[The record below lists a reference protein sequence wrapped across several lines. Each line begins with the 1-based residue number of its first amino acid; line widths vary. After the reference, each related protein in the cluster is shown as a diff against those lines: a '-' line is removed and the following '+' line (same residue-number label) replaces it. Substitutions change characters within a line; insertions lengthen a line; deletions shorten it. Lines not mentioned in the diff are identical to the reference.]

1 MATIALGFNISA
13 SATGMAQGVNAAAVQ
28 LEKLGYAAK
37 KTAADVGVLK
47 TLSIGRAFVD
57 GIRVI
62 SGTFTNF
69 ASGVLEATEST
80 SNLAREL
87 GISYNE
93 LTALQLAAQLSGAST
108 EDLAKAFTRAQVTIT
123 KAANGGKEAAASLA
137 AIGLSA
143 RDFEGLSS
151 SEQFTL
157 LANAIN
163 NISDPA
169 QRAAA
174 AVAIFGKSG
183 AQLLPVFRELGET
196 LQTSQAL
203 LAQFNGG
210 VSQEQVNSVNAIGD
224 AFDKVTAAIK
234 IVATQAL
241 ASLAPQLTQAS
252 NEFIT
257 FLASLDIAAVASTA
271 AAALE
276 AVGNALQIAYS
287 IASLLSPIVGA
298 LAKFIGFIGDN
309 STGAAIGLA
318 AAAGARVAYQVA
330 AAAST
335 LATVGLGV
343 AIRSLLASTGI
354 GALVV
359 GLGLLAG
366 AAIEWATS
374 SETAASRAGGSTET
388 VREQTA
394 AAAAEARRLA
404 QENGAAIAGSFKDAQ
419 DESKKAAEAAKRA
432 ADTARREADAAIQ
445 RVTVEQQFGGD
456 SQRYAAAQAVE
467 AIQADILRTQQDIE
481 DARKAGERDA
491 INAGTQRR
499 AQLDQ
504 AIKREQEI
512 ASGARKA
519 AEQRLKLEQDY
530 ARAREAFD
538 ERRLAALARPNTE
551 LLQLEDVRTASGYA
565 ALQRFSADQ
574 SDDPALQEYR
584 KQLKELQAIRK
595 KIGEVGNQAETV
607 DILGA

>member
-1 MATIALGFNISA
+1 MAKLSLGFNISA
-13 SATGMAQGVNAAAVQ
+13 TATGMAQGVNAAVVE
-28 LEKLGYAAK
+28 LEKLGLSAK
-37 KTAADVGVLK
+37 KTANDVGVLK

-57 GIRVI
+57 GISTI
-62 SGTFTNF
+62 ANTFGNY
-69 ASGVLEATEST
+69 ASGVIQAVEST
-80 SNLAREL
+80 SNLSREL

-93 LTALQLAAQLSGAST
+93 LTAIQLAAQLSGASA
-108 EDLAKAFTRAQVTIT
+108 EELGKAFTRAQITIT
-123 KAANGGKEAAASLA
+123 KAANGGKEAAQALAS
-137 AIGLSA
+137 IGLSA

-157 LANAIN
+157 LASAIS

-183 AQLLPVFRELGET
+183 AQLLPVFRELGEN
-196 LQTSQAL
+196 LATSQAL
-203 LAQFNGG
+203 LDKFNGG

-224 AFDKVTAAIK
+224 AFDQVTAAIN

-241 ASLAPQLTQAS
+241 AALAPQLTQAS

-257 FLASLDIAAVASTA
+257 FLAALDISAVAETA
-271 AAALE
+271 AAALQ
-276 AVGNALQIAYS
+276 AVGGALQTAYS
-287 IASLLSPIVGA
+287 IASVLSPIAGA
-298 LAKFIGFIGDN
+298 LSKFIGFIGDN
-309 STGAAIGLA
+309 ANGAAVGLA
-318 AAAGARVAYQVA
+318 LAAGALAAYQVA
-330 AAAST
+330 ALAST
-335 LATVGLGV
+335 IATTGLGV

-366 AAIEWATS
+366 AAVEWAIS
-374 SETAASRAGGSTET
+374 SENASGRAGKATGDVAS
-388 VREQTA
+388 QTQA
-394 AAAAEARRLA
+394 AAGEARRLA
-404 QENGAAIAGSFKDAQ
+404 QENAAAIADSFGAAQ
-419 DESKKAAEAAKRA
+419 DEAAKAAEAAKKA
-432 ADTARREADAAIQ
+432 ADAARREADQAIQ

-467 AIQADILRTQQDIE
+467 AIQADILRTEQEIAA
-481 DARKAGERDA
+481 ARKAGDQDA
-491 INAGTQRR
+491 INIGSRR
-499 AQLDQ
+499 LAQLDQ
-504 AIKREQEI
+504 ALQREQDI

-551 LLQLEDVRTASGYA
+551 LLQLEDTRTASGYS

-574 SDDPALQEYR
+574 ADDPALQEYR
-584 KQLKELQAIRK
+584 KQLVELQKIRAAI
-595 KIGEVGNQAETV
+595 NATSDNTDTV
-607 DILGA
+607 DIIGA